1 MERAKNH
8 SAGLPAGQAG
18 FTLVELI
25 IVMAIMSFLLALS
38 APMVEAA
45 RSDISMNRTLRFVKT
60 DLITGMGYALAG
72 KSIGAFS
79 ANDLSD
85 IHQIPETYAL
95 YFQKSSD
102 STDPKYYY
110 VELVP
115 VEGKSGEVSV
125 NYQVEKEWP
134 SSAVALTDIRL
145 TDGGTDPGRSV
156 EQALIFFT
164 SPFGKINFIADP
176 GQLFVPGGTM
186 NLAEAFKNESDT
198 KQIELDFQFQ
208 DNELSESTLTLNTD
222 KTISIL

>member
-1 MERAKNH
+1 MNFKPNKE
-8 SAGLPAGQAG
+8 G

-45 RSDISMNRTLRFVKT
+45 RSDISMNRTLRYVKT

-72 KSIGAFS
+72 KSIGALS
-79 ANDLSD
+79 ANDLKNPA
-85 IHQIPETYAL
+85 QIPETYAL
-95 YFQKSSD
+95 YFQKSAD
-102 STDPKYYY
+102 DFAGPKYSY

-115 VEGKSGEVSV
+115 DGDSGKVRV

-134 SSAVALTDIRL
+134 SSAVALTAIRL
-145 TDGGTDPGRSV
+145 TDGDTDPGRPV
-156 EQALIFFT
+156 DQALIFFT
-164 SPFGKINFIADP
+164 SPFGKISFIADP

-198 KQIELDFQFQ
+198 KQIELDFQFR
-208 DNELSESTLTLNTD
+208 DNELSKSTLTLNTD